1 MRYKNKKNQLFT
13 LVREIL
19 SIISLYKNSTIYKLI
34 GVALIMGLVEIFSIA
49 VVTPFVYLIQSSEQE
64 IKIFTNNFWSL
75 DISASNFYLFV
86 AVIFSISSLFRIFLN
101 TVINYSVENVRHNIG
116 YKLFSGYIKQDT
128 SYHKNSDNS
137 ELGKVILADVDQFII
152 FVLRPF
158 VDGLTSLVI
167 FVAITL
173 YLMLYTSLNSL
184 IQIGFVM
191 TLYAVI
197 YNYLKPM
204 FIKSGDRISAANEL
218 RFKTSTQAFNL
229 IDDIKSYKVENWFN
243 KKFFNSSRNYSITQ
257 ASYQSIQNST
267 KYILEA
273 IVFCFIVYLSS
284 RNNVSDSSSDN
295 PLPIV
300 ATFAFAAYKVQPA
313 LMHVF
318 NGINALR
325 YGSKI
330 IFNIKNHFIKQNLN
344 KEKLK
349 KINPWI
355 KNTEIGFITL
365 KNIEYKYK
373 NKHDKGFILKL
384 KSLEINSKGLL
395 VIAGPSGSGK
405 STLLN
410 LISNLY
416 SPDKGAIFFND
427 SLINPKKEISY
438 VSQNIKL
445 LDTSILENV
454 AFGIEKEKID
464 KNKATKALSQ
474 AGILNKVNIQADK
487 IYENVGSDGNK
498 FSGGERQ
505 RITLARAL
513 YKEPKLLILDEPTSQ
528 LDAKIADEFILVL
541 EKLSKKISIV
551 MVTHNVTVK
560 LQEISNVFYI
570 NE

>member
-1 MRYKNKKNQLFT
+1 MYYWQLYF
-13 LVREIL
+13 LLIAFIAL
-19 SIISLYKNSTIYKLI
+19 AIPSHAKTI
-34 GVALIMGLVEIFSIA
+34 
-49 VVTPFVYLIQSSEQE
+49 FV
-64 IKIFTNNFWSL
+64 
-75 DISASNFYLFV
+75 DDSASADGDGTSWASAHMYLQDALAAAEYGDEIWVAEGTYKPTEGSFV
-86 AVIFSISSLFRIFLN
+86 SHMILGHVGL
-101 TVINYSVENVRHNIG
+101 ENRS
-116 YKLFSGYIKQDT
+116 K
-128 SYHKNSDNS
+128 
-137 ELGKVILADVDQFII
+137 
-152 FVLRPF
+152 
-158 VDGLTSLVI
+158 
-167 FVAITL
+167 
-173 YLMLYTSLNSL
+173 
-184 IQIGFVM
+184 
-191 TLYAVI
+191 
-197 YNYLKPM
+197 
-204 FIKSGDRISAANEL
+204 
-218 RFKTSTQAFNL
+218 AFNL

-344 KEKLK
+344 IEKLK

-487 IYENVGSDGNK
+487 IYENVGTDGNK